1 MPRDP
6 DDDTSRDRARKQQ
19 RAPSGF
25 PPSALDDDEKKLYN
39 APNEMGGYRKGGM
52 VKKTGPAKVHKGE
65 EVVKKSSA
73 TKYGPAKM
81 AAVNKGTARIS
92 TAKRGKR

>member
-6 DDDTSRDRARKQQ
+6 DDGLPGQTPRDRPNK
-19 RAPSGF
+19 
-25 PPSALDDDEKKLYN
+25 PPSQMTPAERKLYN
-39 APNEMGGYRKGGM
+39 APDEMGGYRKGGA

-73 TKYGPAKM
+73 QKYGPAKM
-81 AAVNKGTARIS
+81 AAVNKGTAKV
-92 TAKRGKR
+92 TVGKKR